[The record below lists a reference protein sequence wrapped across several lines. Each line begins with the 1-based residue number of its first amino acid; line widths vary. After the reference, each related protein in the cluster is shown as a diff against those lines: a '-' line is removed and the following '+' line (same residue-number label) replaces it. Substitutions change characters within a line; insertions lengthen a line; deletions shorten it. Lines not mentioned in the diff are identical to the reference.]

1 MRIQPTLFET
11 FPRVWKHPA
20 KAAPASL
27 LKARHLMGST
37 SRTTEDM
44 SKAQFVEYGVETDN
58 INTAPGVELSE
69 FQKLLTGSVL
79 DLFAGRPSVKKL
91 SLWTD
96 DATFTDPLTIAEGR
110 KQYSAQW
117 YGLQAAFSDI
127 QRLSMSVTS
136 SGNPIELDLK
146 TMYKVKG
153 LGTEQTI
160 ASKVK
165 IFTKDDKITKVEDRW
180 NDELPDSAFKNAMRN
195 LNSVVVPAFVSVPK
209 SEEEEAKKQAGQ

>member
-1 MRIQPTLFET
+1 M
-11 FPRVWKHPA
+11 
-20 KAAPASL
+20 
-27 LKARHLMGST
+27 
-37 SRTTEDM
+37 
-44 SKAQFVEYGVETDN
+44 
-58 INTAPGVELSE
+58 
-69 FQKLLTGSVL
+69 LTVL
-79 DLFAGRPSVKKL
+79 VPQLFAGRPTIKKL

-153 LGTEQTI
+153 FGTEQTI
-160 ASKVK
+160 QSKVK

-180 NDELPDSAFKNAMRN
+180 NDQLPEGAFAN
-195 LNSVVVPAFVSVPK
+195 VSLLSLRSWVYY
-209 SEEEEAKKQAGQ
+209 GQSWVYYLWSFTWETRLWRVCLR